1 MIRNYKSISIFFGI
15 ALLAV
20 IFISAEIE
28 ARGGRG
34 GGRGGGGKSFSRGGT
49 ASRGGFSS
57 RSSRQ
62 SGSRK
67 QSRTVSKGSQERRN
81 KTSDTRQS
89 SQGDNRGSQED
100 RQEWKDKN
108 REDIQDSRRGLQ
120 DDRQD
125 FIEDA
130 HDDYW
135 DDRNSFY
142 VGAAVGA
149 SAVRTATYIT
159 TLPCTTTAIV
169 VNGVSYY
176 SCTST
181 WYKRSYSGSQV
192 TYITVAAPSGY

>member
-1 MIRNYKSISIFFGI
+1 MNRNIKSISIIFGI

-34 GGRGGGGKSFSRGGT
+34 GGRGGGGRSFSRGGT
-49 ASRGGFSS
+49 ASRGSLSS

-62 SGSRK
+62 SGSR
-67 QSRTVSKGSQERRN
+67 QQGRTVSKGSQERRN
-81 KTSDTRQS
+81 KAADTRQNS
-89 SQGDNRGSQED
+89 RGDQRGSQED
-100 RQEWKDKN
+100 RQEWKDQN
-108 REDIQDSRRGLQ
+108 REDIQDERKDRQ
-120 DDRQD
+120 EDRQD
-125 FIEDA
+125 FIEDE

-149 SAVRTATYIT
+149 ASVRTTTYIT
-159 TLPCTTTAIV
+159 TLPCTTTAVV

-181 WYKRSYSGSQV
+181 WYQRSYSGSQV
-192 TYITVAAPSGY
+192 TYITVAAPPGY

>member
-1 MIRNYKSISIFFGI
+1 MNRNIKSISIIFGI

-34 GGRGGGGKSFSRGGT
+34 GGRGGGGRSFSRGGT

-62 SGSRK
+62 AGSRER
-67 QSRTVSKGSQERRN
+67 SRTVSGGSQERRN

-89 SQGDNRGSQED
+89 SRGDERGSQED
-100 RQEWKDKN
+100 RQDWRDQN
-108 REDIQDSRRGLQ
+108 REDIQDERKDRQ

-125 FIEDA
+125 FIEDE

-149 SAVRTATYIT
+149 SVARRTAYIT
-159 TLPCTTTAIV
+159 TLPCTTTAVV

-192 TYITVAAPSGY
+192 TYITVAAPPGH